1 MDDETRKKFKQEL
14 ENMIKD
20 ATEKEQAAR
29 DLQQQ
34 ADQMRDMME
43 MLSERGSSSRSR
55 RNKGEAADMETQ
67 IMQLEQQAARQ
78 LEIIQDLAAQAVVSS
93 RLRLQNGRSRD
104 AARPLTLRQAEER
117 FRGSKRATIA
127 RIVKKLEAANSISVE
142 DLPNSKFQIAP
153 SWRELKSHT
162 NRNRA
167 TQGLLKK
174 QSP

>member
-67 IMQLEQQAARQ
+67 IMQ
-78 LEIIQDLAAQAVVSS
+78 AAQAVVSS